1 VVLINKK
8 KQIMENLIRV
18 STYAKQL
25 NKSVQW
31 IYTLEKTGKIA
42 IVIIDG
48 VKFVDLSKLK

>member
-1 VVLINKK
+1 
-8 KQIMENLIRV
+8 MENLIRV

-31 IYTLEKTGKIA
+31 IYTLEKAGKIT

-48 VKFVDLSKLK
+48 VKFVKPKKDDKTA